1 MSIPIECLLTDLNNI
16 EKDTKVIQ
24 KSNITCVQRCYIN
37 TFKNNHVKRVSLMS
51 VGPLLFER
59 EQLKRSINKDTV
71 DIVLGVDGP

>member
-1 MSIPIECLLTDLNNI
+1 
-16 EKDTKVIQ
+16 
-24 KSNITCVQRCYIN
+24 
-37 TFKNNHVKRVSLMS
+37 MS